1 MYPKASLATVD
12 HGLSIRS
19 CQTPLHRTQTF
30 MFGAYAIIRPKTVV
44 QSHNLDDLEKVAR
57 FARQH
62 GVEVFYQPIEPSLL
76 PSSLPLPQPRS
87 PQPLT
92 ELAHN
97 PRSSSARLLLQSA
110 SAISIR
116 LKRRVW
122 LKRKKSLRR
131 SNLTSLPPAGQR
143 TRGAAPNSNLGS
155 VAEGRNLLRGCAS
168 SWPCSHSSRTRF
180 FLVSPGARL
189 AGHCTSRKSLP
200 QNASTCSHDTLLNAL
215 RRPRV
220 APRCTNRPRF
230 HIYRESTN
238 RS

>member
-1 MYPKASLATVD
+1 
-12 HGLSIRS
+12 
-19 CQTPLHRTQTF
+19 
-30 MFGAYAIIRPKTVV
+30 MFGANAIIRPKTVV

-131 SNLTSLPPAGQR
+131 SNVTSLPPAGQR
-143 TRGAAPNSNLGS
+143 TRGAASNSNLGS
-155 VAEGRNLLRGCAS
+155 VAEGRNLLRAVLLPGRV
-168 SWPCSHSSRTRF
+168 PTPLVPDF
-180 FLVSPGARL
+180 FSFHLVHNSPGTAR
-189 AGHCTSRKSLP
+189 
-200 QNASTCSHDTLLNAL
+200 
-215 RRPRV
+215 
-220 APRCTNRPRF
+220 
-230 HIYRESTN
+230 RESHYRRTP
-238 RS
+238 RPAPMTLR